1 MICLVCGQT
10 TRDRLICPHCGAA
23 LDASKSAHSTSSLAT
38 LESDDSL
45 FWAAGGVMYTSGI
58 GSLAPSLIRSAAI
71 NPPAEP
77 RAVGHLAV
85 YLDDDSWGGTAV
97 PLDERV
103 VTIGR
108 SAECTIC
115 LAHDPQ
121 VSYFHAIISFRGAGY
136 ALTDVGSSNGTFLN
150 NVPIAGECPLREGDM
165 IRIGHCE
172 LVYSSA
178 PLHSQAYADA
188 SPGVPG
194 SRGSSLD
201 ANAVTSESGGLV
213 PRVVAFHTSML
224 LPSLVARSANYALL
238 LASRLRRL
246 QSRANKSVRVMAVT
260 MRTKAPQLKR

>member
-1 MICLVCGQT
+1 
-10 TRDRLICPHCGAA
+10 
-23 LDASKSAHSTSSLAT
+23 
-38 LESDDSL
+38 
-45 FWAAGGVMYTSGI
+45 MYTSGI

-194 SRGSSLD
+194 SRGSSLE

-224 LPSLVARSANYALL
+224 LPSPVAKFVQHMLS
-238 LASRLRRL
+238 LATGFRRF
-246 QSRANKSVRVMAVT
+246 QSRVNENARVLAVNVRV
-260 MRTKAPQLKR
+260 KAPRSKRL